1 MDHRCKK
8 LAPRSLLKRGQDR
21 KAGVAE
27 TACEFER
34 LEESE
39 SGHGRTIGGAY
50 GELAAARC
58 SSITFQ
64 LCPRLSCPNPRVPP
78 AYREEFVPAGLKQA
92 RLPFQFLGG
101 LCGLEAVL
109 PPVFPEK

>member
-1 MDHRCKK
+1 MPGLATPRKK
-8 LAPRSLLKRGQDR
+8 SRSLIAATWL
-21 KAGVAE
+21 
-27 TACEFER
+27 
-34 LEESE
+34 LEQ
-39 SGHGRTIGGAY
+39 SGEAY

-64 LCPRLSCPNPRVPP
+64 LCPRLSCPNPQVPP

-109 PPVFPEK
+109 PPLFPEK